1 MNKAYFIDEI
11 NKATESYYKKSRNN
25 KGITININITGK
37 VPSKSSSRR
46 IIFNRRTNRPMVI
59 SSKEVLQYE
68 KDFAKQITSQ
78 YKNKFNPNDR
88 LKVSINWYIDSYRQD
103 VDAPAKAIFDNLQK
117 NEVIKNDNRID
128 EYKIIRM
135 IDKRNPRVDIFIEA
149 KDE

>member
-1 MNKAYFIDEI
+1 MNEAYSIDEI

-25 KGITININITGK
+25 KGITINITGK

-68 KDFAKQITSQ
+68 KDFASQITSKH
-78 YKNKFNPNDR
+78 KNTFSPEAR
-88 LKVSINWYIDSYRQD
+88 LKVSINWYTDSLRQD
-103 VDAPAKAIFDNLQK
+103 IDAPAKAIFDNLQK
-117 NEVIKNDNRID
+117 NKVIKNDNRID
-128 EYKIIRM
+128 EYKITRM